1 MVRGLRTRDPANQAT
16 LRAQAESASSSD
28 HESDQEYAPEG
39 EAQTQSGTA
48 ANDSDDA
55 DMAKKR
61 RKDLTEEE
69 QLEEDVGSVP
79 NDIRTVYKKMTGK
92 MAKAFDKCRR
102 YLENKR
108 GMKTPLTDMINS
120 LPKPLYDKYWSQ
132 ADEHE
137 LNTSWQDEP
146 LSRSLNIKE
155 SANKDLIPLW
165 RVHYDVLHAFP
176 TDFVGPATYIEFG
189 DKVELEGQQRENPN
203 WSTTFCEYLKRLPL
217 HPLFMRSRD
226 LVVVAMQY
234 TVICRTND
242 RRRWPLEVA
251 FKDDFF
257 REFMR
262 TIEAQDTSMSIRSLH
277 RQVRHNLREKDR
289 PLSPHA
295 KLWVQLFRRIEQKM
309 YQRSEP
315 LWAFGEGE
323 VPFEPYRITSDD
335 MRKLIDALDHLHSFG
350 APVFPPLEETSA
362 LLLAARRHK
371 RPPANIPELNQ
382 LRVPLIK
389 DQIRTRKIQKRYAKG
404 LREFEHSNELQQLAE
419 EAEEP
424 LPDLSETGTADYDP
438 FALSDEDDQTT
449 VGQARTPSKS
459 GPVRPIVETEEEGM
473 HFQDEGSPHLAA
485 RPVAP
490 LLGTATPAT
499 SQDADKSK
507 SGGHGKPE
515 ENDGAEDVKMAD
527 ASKAAKGQE
536 KPSEDSVMQDASNTY
551 QGEAAPS
558 NDAEMQDAS
567 KNGEVEEPRI
577 NLPTPAQS
585 ASTYNIVKFSKNAT
599 RTRMKRRDKE
609 SEEDEVAPEHE
620 TDDFFVSKLR
630 SIPDS
635 THSGVNADEYR
646 NRDTVTKLIELRM
659 GDFTT
664 LAYKDREQQ

>member
-1 MVRGLRTRDPANQAT
+1 MRGLRTRDPATQAT

-28 HESDQEYAPEG
+28 HESDQEHDPCGQYAPEG

-55 DMAKKR
+55 DTGESSSDSQQSTYSFIASPKLTNQEKKR
-61 RKDLTEEE
+61 RKNLTEEE
-69 QLEEDVGSVP
+69 QLEEDLGNVAH
-79 NDIRTVYKKMTGK
+79 DIRTVCKTMTGR
-92 MAKAFDKCRR
+92 MAKAFDKCKR

-108 GMKTPLTDMINS
+108 GMKTPLTDMLKS
-120 LPKPLYDKYWSQ
+120 LPKPLYDTYWSQ

-155 SANKDLIPLW
+155 SSNKDLIPLW
-165 RVHYDVLHAFP
+165 RVHYDVLRAFP

-242 RRRWPLEVA
+242 RRRWPMEVA

-277 RQVRHNLREKDR
+277 RQVRHNLMEKGR

-295 KLWVQLFRRIEQKM
+295 KLWVQLFRRIEQKT
-309 YQRSEP
+309 YQQSEP

-350 APVFPPLEETSA
+350 APVYPPLGETSA
-362 LLLAARRHK
+362 LLLAARRHE

-389 DQIRTRKIQKRYAKG
+389 DQIRTRKIQERYAKG

-424 LPDLSETGTADYDP
+424 LPDLSKTG
-438 FALSDEDDQTT
+438 
-449 VGQARTPSKS
+449 
-459 GPVRPIVETEEEGM
+459 
-473 HFQDEGSPHLAA
+473 
-485 RPVAP
+485 
-490 LLGTATPAT
+490 
-499 SQDADKSK
+499 
-507 SGGHGKPE
+507 
-515 ENDGAEDVKMAD
+515 
-527 ASKAAKGQE
+527 
-536 KPSEDSVMQDASNTY
+536 
-551 QGEAAPS
+551 S

-585 ASTYNIVKFSKNAT
+585 ASTYDIVKFSKNAI

-635 THSGVNADEYR
+635 THSGANVDEYR
-646 NRDTVTKLIELRM
+646 NRDTVAKLMELRM
-659 GDFTT
+659 GDFAA
-664 LAYKDREQQ
+664 LAYKDRELQ